1 MKKMYVDK
9 LGIDLL
15 THDPVIILK
24 DESNS
29 RYLPILIGPF
39 EATAIALALEGSKV
53 PRPLSHD
60 LMVSIIEELGAIVK
74 SVNITEIKNNTF
86 YSTIVLEK
94 DDKTFD
100 IDSRPSDAI
109 AIALRTK
116 APIYIADHI
125 LIEES
130 ITQKKGNTRA
140 EDPEVNYDDLENSSR
155 DREISQ
161 HDRQM
166 LRKYIDSLKPSDFLK
181 ALNTKEDKDS
191 KTDDSLDDNSEDNN
205 SDDEDEII

>member
-1 MKKMYVDK
+1 MKRMYVDK

-29 RYLPILIGPF
+29 RYLPLLIGPF

-60 LMVSIIEELGAIVK
+60 IMVSIIEELGATVK

-86 YSTIVLEK
+86 YATITLER
-94 DDKTFD
+94 DNQTFD
-100 IDSRPSDAI
+100 IDSRPSDGI
-109 AIALRTK
+109 ALALRTK
-116 APIYIADHI
+116 APIYVADHI

-130 ITQKKGNTRA
+130 ITQKKGNSRT
-140 EDPEVNYDDLENSSR
+140 EEPEANYDDLENSSR

-181 ALNTKEDKDS
+181 SLNTKEDKNPQPEN
-191 KTDDSLDDNSEDNN
+191 SLEENNSEEDNLEEN
-205 SDDEDEII
+205 E

>member
-130 ITQKKGNTRA
+130 ISQKKGNARA
-140 EDPEVNYDDLENSSR
+140 EEPEANYDDLENSSR

-181 ALNTKEDKDS
+181 ALNTKDEKDYS
-191 KTDDSLDDNSEDNN
+191 NENNSEE
-205 SDDEDEII
+205 DDLEEENDK

>member
-1 MKKMYVDK
+1 MKRMYVDK

-60 LMVSIIEELGAIVK
+60 IMVSIIEELGATVK

-86 YSTIVLEK
+86 YATITLER
-94 DDKTFD
+94 DNQTFD
-100 IDSRPSDAI
+100 IDSRPSDGI
-109 AIALRTK
+109 ALALRTK
-116 APIYIADHI
+116 APIYVADHI

-130 ITQKKGNTRA
+130 ITQKKGNSRT
-140 EDPEVNYDDLENSSR
+140 EEPEANYDDLENSSR

-181 ALNTKEDKDS
+181 SLNTKEDKNPQPEN
-191 KTDDSLDDNSEDNN
+191 SLEENNSEEDNLEEEN
-205 SDDEDEII
+205 E

>member
-130 ITQKKGNTRA
+130 ISQKKGNARA
-140 EDPEVNYDDLENSSR
+140 EEPEANYDDLENSSR

-181 ALNTKEDKDS
+181 ALNTKDEKDYS
-191 KTDDSLDDNSEDNN
+191 NENNSEE
-205 SDDEDEII
+205 DDLEEEENDK

>member
-181 ALNTKEDKDS
+181 ALNTKDEK
-191 KTDDSLDDNSEDNN
+191 DDSNKNDSEEDNLEEN
-205 SDDEDEII
+205 DK

>member
-1 MKKMYVDK
+1 MKRMYVDK

-60 LMVSIIEELGAIVK
+60 IMVSIIEELGATVK

-86 YSTIVLEK
+86 YATITLER
-94 DDKTFD
+94 DNQTFD
-100 IDSRPSDAI
+100 I
-109 AIALRTK
+109 LCL
-116 APIYIADHI
+116 H
-125 LIEES
+125 
-130 ITQKKGNTRA
+130 
-140 EDPEVNYDDLENSSR
+140 
-155 DREISQ
+155 
-161 HDRQM
+161 
-166 LRKYIDSLKPSDFLK
+166 KYL
-181 ALNTKEDKDS
+181 
-191 KTDDSLDDNSEDNN
+191 
-205 SDDEDEII
+205 

>member
-1 MKKMYVDK
+1 MKRMYVDK

-60 LMVSIIEELGAIVK
+60 IMVSIIEELGATVK

-86 YSTIVLEK
+86 YATITLER
-94 DDKTFD
+94 DNQTFD
-100 IDSRPSDAI
+100 IDSRPSDGI
-109 AIALRTK
+109 ALALRTK
-116 APIYIADHI
+116 APIYVADHI

-130 ITQKKGNTRA
+130 ITQKKGNSRT
-140 EDPEVNYDDLENSSR
+140 EEPEANYDDLENSSR
-155 DREISQ
+155 DRGISQ

-181 ALNTKEDKDS
+181 SLNTKEDKNPQPEN
-191 KTDDSLDDNSEDNN
+191 SLEENNSEEDNLEEN
-205 SDDEDEII
+205 E

>member
-130 ITQKKGNTRA
+130 ISQKKGNARA
-140 EDPEVNYDDLENSSR
+140 EEPEANYDDLENSSR

-181 ALNTKEDKDS
+181 ALNTKDEK
-191 KTDDSLDDNSEDNN
+191 DDSNENNSEE
-205 SDDEDEII
+205 DDLEEEEENDK

>member
-130 ITQKKGNTRA
+130 ISQKKGNARA
-140 EDPEVNYDDLENSSR
+140 EEPEANYDDLENSSR

-181 ALNTKEDKDS
+181 ALNTKDEK
-191 KTDDSLDDNSEDNN
+191 DDSNENNSEE
-205 SDDEDEII
+205 DDLEEEENDK

>member
-1 MKKMYVDK
+1 MKRMYVDK

-60 LMVSIIEELGAIVK
+60 IMVSIIEELGATVK

-86 YSTIVLEK
+86 YATITLER
-94 DDKTFD
+94 DNQTFD
-100 IDSRPSDAI
+100 IDSRPSDGI
-109 AIALRTK
+109 ALALRTK
-116 APIYIADHI
+116 APIYVADHI

-130 ITQKKGNTRA
+130 ITQKKGNSRT
-140 EDPEVNYDDLENSSR
+140 EEPEANYDDLENSSR

-181 ALNTKEDKDS
+181 ALNTKDEK
-191 KTDDSLDDNSEDNN
+191 DDSNENNSEE
-205 SDDEDEII
+205 DDLEEEENDK

>member
-130 ITQKKGNTRA
+130 ISQKKGNARA
-140 EDPEVNYDDLENSSR
+140 EEPEANYDDLENSSR

-181 ALNTKEDKDS
+181 ALNTKDEK
-191 KTDDSLDDNSEDNN
+191 DDSNENNSEE
-205 SDDEDEII
+205 DDLEEENDK

>member
-1 MKKMYVDK
+1 M
-9 LGIDLL
+9 
-15 THDPVIILK
+15 
-24 DESNS
+24 N
-29 RYLPILIGPF
+29 LIRD
-39 EATAIALALEGSKV
+39 ISQY
-53 PRPLSHD
+53 
-60 LMVSIIEELGAIVK
+60 EELGAIVK

-130 ITQKKGNTRA
+130 ISQKKGNARA
-140 EDPEVNYDDLENSSR
+140 EEPEANYDDLENSSR

-181 ALNTKEDKDS
+181 ALNTKDEK
-191 KTDDSLDDNSEDNN
+191 DDSNENNSEE
-205 SDDEDEII
+205 DDLEEEENDK

>member
-181 ALNTKEDKDS
+181 ALNTKDEK
-191 KTDDSLDDNSEDNN
+191 DDSNENDSEEDNLEEN
-205 SDDEDEII
+205 DK

>member
-1 MKKMYVDK
+1 MKRMYVDK

-86 YSTIVLEK
+86 YSNIILEK
-94 DDKTFD
+94 DNKTFD

-116 APIYIADHI
+116 APIYIADQI

-130 ITQKKGNTRA
+130 ISQKKGNTRA
-140 EDPEVNYDDLENSSR
+140 EEPEANYDDLENSSR

-161 HDRQM
+161 HDKQM

-181 ALNTKEDKDS
+181 ALNTKDEK
-191 KTDDSLDDNSEDNN
+191 DNSNENN
-205 SDDEDEII
+205 SDEDNLEEENDK

>member
-1 MKKMYVDK
+1 MKRMYVDK

-60 LMVSIIEELGAIVK
+60 IMVSIIEELGATVK

-86 YSTIVLEK
+86 YATITLER
-94 DDKTFD
+94 DNQTFD
-100 IDSRPSDAI
+100 IDSRPSDGI
-109 AIALRTK
+109 ALALRTK
-116 APIYIADHI
+116 APIYVADHI

-130 ITQKKGNTRA
+130 ITQKKGNSRT
-140 EDPEVNYDDLENSSR
+140 EEPEANYDDLENSSR

-181 ALNTKEDKDS
+181 SLNTKEDKNPQPENSLEENNS
-191 KTDDSLDDNSEDNN
+191 KEDNLEEN
-205 SDDEDEII
+205 E

>member
-130 ITQKKGNTRA
+130 ISQKKGNTRA
-140 EDPEVNYDDLENSSR
+140 EEPEANYDDLENSSR

-181 ALNTKEDKDS
+181 ALNTKDDKDS
-191 KTDDSLDDNSEDNN
+191 TEENLIENDSEEDNLEEN
-205 SDDEDEII
+205 DK

>member
-1 MKKMYVDK
+1 MKRMYVDK

-60 LMVSIIEELGAIVK
+60 IMVSIIEELGATVK

-86 YSTIVLEK
+86 YATITLER
-94 DDKTFD
+94 DNQTFD
-100 IDSRPSDAI
+100 IDSRPSDGI
-109 AIALRTK
+109 ALALRTK
-116 APIYIADHI
+116 APIYVADHI

-130 ITQKKGNTRA
+130 ITQKKGNSRT
-140 EDPEVNYDDLENSSR
+140 EEPEANYDDLENSSR

-181 ALNTKEDKDS
+181 SLNTKEDKNPQPEN
-191 KTDDSLDDNSEDNN
+191 SLEENNSEEDNLEEN
-205 SDDEDEII
+205 E

>member
-15 THDPVIILK
+15 THDPVIILN

-130 ITQKKGNTRA
+130 ISQKKGNARA
-140 EDPEVNYDDLENSSR
+140 EEPEANYDDLENSSR

-181 ALNTKEDKDS
+181 ALNTKDEKDYS
-191 KTDDSLDDNSEDNN
+191 NENNSEE
-205 SDDEDEII
+205 DDLEEENDK

>member
-1 MKKMYVDK
+1 MKRMYVDK

-60 LMVSIIEELGAIVK
+60 IMVSIIEELGATVK

-86 YSTIVLEK
+86 YATITLER
-94 DDKTFD
+94 DNQTFD
-100 IDSRPSDAI
+100 IDSRPSDGI
-109 AIALRTK
+109 ALALRTK

-130 ITQKKGNTRA
+130 ITQKKGNSRT
-140 EDPEVNYDDLENSSR
+140 EEPEANYDDLENSSR

-181 ALNTKEDKDS
+181 SLNTKEDKNPQPEN
-191 KTDDSLDDNSEDNN
+191 SLEENNSEEDNLEEN
-205 SDDEDEII
+205 E

>member
-1 MKKMYVDK
+1 MKRMYVDK

-60 LMVSIIEELGAIVK
+60 IMVSIIEELGATVK

-86 YSTIVLEK
+86 YATITLEK
-94 DDKTFD
+94 DGKTFD
-100 IDSRPSDAI
+100 IDSRPSDGI
-109 AIALRTK
+109 ALALRTK

-130 ITQKKGNTRA
+130 ITQKRGNARA
-140 EDPEVNYDDLENSSR
+140 EEPEANYDDLENSSR

-181 ALNTKEDKDS
+181 SLNTKEDKDS
-191 KTDDSLDDNSEDNN
+191 KTEDSLEENNSEEDNLEEN
-205 SDDEDEII
+205 E

>member
-181 ALNTKEDKDS
+181 SLNTKDEK
-191 KTDDSLDDNSEDNN
+191 DDSNKNDSEEDNLEEN
-205 SDDEDEII
+205 DK

>member
-1 MKKMYVDK
+1 MKRMYVDK

-60 LMVSIIEELGAIVK
+60 IMVSIIEELGATVK

-86 YSTIVLEK
+86 YATITLER
-94 DDKTFD
+94 DNQTFD
-100 IDSRPSDAI
+100 IDSRPSDGI
-109 AIALRTK
+109 ALALRTK
-116 APIYIADHI
+116 APIYVADHI

-130 ITQKKGNTRA
+130 ITQKKGNSRT
-140 EDPEVNYDDLENSSR
+140 EEPEANYDDLENSSR

-181 ALNTKEDKDS
+181 SLNTKEDKNPQPE
-191 KTDDSLDDNSEDNN
+191 DSLEENNSEEDNLEEN
-205 SDDEDEII
+205 E

>member
-1 MKKMYVDK
+1 MKRMYVDK

-74 SVNITEIKNNTF
+74 SVNITDIKSNTF
-86 YSTIVLEK
+86 YSTIVIQK
-94 DDKTFD
+94 DDKTFE
-100 IDSRPSDAI
+100 IDSRPSDGI
-109 AIALRTK
+109 ALALRTK

-130 ITQKKGNTRA
+130 ITQKRGNARA
-140 EDPEVNYDDLENSSR
+140 EEPEANYDDLENSSHNK
-155 DREISQ
+155 EISQ

>member
-1 MKKMYVDK
+1 MKRMYVDK

-60 LMVSIIEELGAIVK
+60 IMVSIIEELGATVK

-86 YSTIVLEK
+86 YATITLER
-94 DDKTFD
+94 DNQTFD
-100 IDSRPSDAI
+100 IDSRPSDGI
-109 AIALRTK
+109 ALALRTK

-130 ITQKKGNTRA
+130 ITQKKGNSRT
-140 EDPEVNYDDLENSSR
+140 EEPEANYDDLENSSR

-181 ALNTKEDKDS
+181 SLNTKEDKNQQPE
-191 KTDDSLDDNSEDNN
+191 DSLEENNSEEDNLEEN
-205 SDDEDEII
+205 E

>member
-1 MKKMYVDK
+1 MKRMYVDK

-60 LMVSIIEELGAIVK
+60 IMVSIIEELGATVK

-86 YSTIVLEK
+86 YATITLER
-94 DDKTFD
+94 DNQTFD
-100 IDSRPSDAI
+100 IDSRPSDGI
-109 AIALRTK
+109 ALALRTK
-116 APIYIADHI
+116 APIYVADHI

-130 ITQKKGNTRA
+130 ITQKKGNSRT
-140 EDPEVNYDDLENSSR
+140 EEPEANYDDLENSSHNK
-155 DREISQ
+155 EISQ

-191 KTDDSLDDNSEDNN
+191 KTDESLDDNSEDNN